1 MEGNEQLGPF
11 TLQELMER
19 GVDTYDIVF
28 SPVLDTWAQA
38 MLLPE
43 LYGYFESK
51 EIYIPIQKNYA
62 GFGWRFLALIID
74 TFIWYLLSS
83 VVVGLYGATAPFV
96 RAGTDDVTYYE
107 SITAIIGL
115 IFFVGVYLYQ
125 ALFECLPTR
134 GSIGKIICRLVVVK
148 PDGKRLTFWNALGR
162 NLMKILS
169 AMVCYLGFLSALWDS
184 QSRTWHDMAANAYV
198 IRRPK

>member
-1 MEGNEQLGPF
+1 MDGHEQLGPF

-51 EIYIPIQKNYA
+51 EIYIPIHKNYA
-62 GFGWRFLALIID
+62 GFGWRLLAFIID

-83 VVVGLYGATAPFV
+83 MVVGLYEAATPYV
-96 RAGTDDVTYYE
+96 GAGTGDLTYYE
-107 SITAIIGL
+107 AIIGL
-115 IFFVGVYLYQ
+115 IFFVGAYLYQ

-148 PDGKRLTFWNALGR
+148 PDGKRLTFLNALGR